1 MQLKSFILKDEAVV
15 RLSIRKLCCETTFNW
30 RVTKIFFY
38 IDQNMVAIF
47 QKLFVE
53 RILTFSWSVKWL
65 EDMKRWTEKK
75 CNKNLYQMTR
85 GQIKHSFHSRNI
97 GTPPDN
103 LLVCS
108 SLYIFVMYITS
119 VVLYPMKVW
128 ANIYS

>member
-53 RILTFSWSVKWL
+53 RILTFS
-65 EDMKRWTEKK
+65 
-75 CNKNLYQMTR
+75 
-85 GQIKHSFHSRNI
+85 
-97 GTPPDN
+97 
-103 LLVCS
+103 
-108 SLYIFVMYITS
+108 
-119 VVLYPMKVW
+119 
-128 ANIYS
+128 